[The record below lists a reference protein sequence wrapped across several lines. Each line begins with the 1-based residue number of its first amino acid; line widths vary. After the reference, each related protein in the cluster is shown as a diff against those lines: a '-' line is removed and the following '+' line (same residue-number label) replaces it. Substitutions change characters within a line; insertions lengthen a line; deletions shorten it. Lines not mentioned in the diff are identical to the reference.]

1 MNVKFAD
8 KLSATCWH
16 NMTQQPGGEG
26 LDRWLLRFF
35 HAGWCDR
42 DDDFQQDA
50 PARGDNCTV
59 DLWCRQ
65 SGDMATL
72 HVGLDTRNVC
82 RQPDGTLTTNEFS
95 WMVTSHP
102 VDVYGMSPDALK
114 LKGRMTLIVGGLIY
128 RDQQWSSHT

>member
-16 NMTQQPGGEG
+16 NMTQEPGGEG

-42 DDDFQQDA
+42 DDDFPQDA
-50 PARGDNCTV
+50 PV
-59 DLWCRQ
+59 EDLWCRQ
-65 SGDMATL
+65 SGEFATL
-72 HVGLDTRNVC
+72 HVGVDTRNVC
-82 RQPDGTLTTNEFS
+82 RKPAGRASANGTLTTNEFS

-102 VDVYGMSPDALK
+102 VDVYGTPPDALK
-114 LKGRMTLIVGGLIY
+114 LEGRTTLMVGGLIY

>member
-16 NMTQQPGGEG
+16 NMTQEPGGEG

-35 HAGWCDR
+35 HGGWGDR
-42 DDDFQQDA
+42 DDDFPQDA
-50 PARGDNCTV
+50 PALGANGTE

-65 SGDMATL
+65 SGEIATL
-72 HVGLDTRNVC
+72 HVGLDSRDVC
-82 RQPDGTLTTNEFS
+82 RQPDGTLTTNTFS

-114 LKGRMTLIVGGLIY
+114 LEGRMTLMVGGLVY

>member
-1 MNVKFAD
+1 MNVKFTD

-16 NMTQQPGGEG
+16 NMTQEPGGED

-42 DDDFQQDA
+42 DDDFS
-50 PARGDNCTV
+50 RGLTV
-59 DLWCRQ
+59 EDLWCRQ

-72 HVGLDTRNVC
+72 HVGVDTRDVC

-95 WMVTSHP
+95 WSVTSHP
-102 VDVYGMSPDALK
+102 VDVYGTPPDALK
-114 LKGRMTLIVGGLIY
+114 LEGRITLMVGGLIY

>member
-16 NMTQQPGGEG
+16 NMTQEPGGED

-35 HAGWCDR
+35 HGGWGDR

-50 PARGDNCTV
+50 PSRGANCTV

-65 SGDMATL
+65 AGEIATL
-72 HVGLDTRNVC
+72 HVGVDTLNIC
-82 RQPDGTLTTNEFS
+82 RQPDGTLTANTFS

-114 LKGRMTLIVGGLIY
+114 REGRTTLMVGGLIY